1 MGYRI
6 KPPQNEIERQ
16 QYYDL
21 RWRILRAPW
30 QQPRGTERDEYEDIA
45 VHAVAIDSQGN
56 MLGVARLHQTDKDT
70 AQIRY
75 MAVEENAQNQGVGRA
90 LLHYLEKQAIAL
102 GVGVVTLNAR
112 EKCIRF
118 YLKQGYVITGPG
130 HVLYGE
136 IKHQKMQK
144 QLE

>member
-1 MGYRI
+1 MVYQI
-6 KPPQNEIERQ
+6 KPPQSEIERQ

-45 VHAVAIDSQGN
+45 IHATAIDSRGN
-56 MLGVARLHQTDKDT
+56 MLGVARLHQTDNAT

-75 MAVEENAQNQGVGRA
+75 MAVEENVQNQGIGKT
-90 LLHYLEKQAIAL
+90 LLHYLEEQAIAL
-102 GVGVVTLNAR
+102 GVRVVTLNAR
-112 EKCIRF
+112 ENCIGF
-118 YLKQGYVITGPG
+118 YIKQGYVITGTG

-136 IKHQKMQK
+136 IRHKKMQK
-144 QLE
+144 HLT